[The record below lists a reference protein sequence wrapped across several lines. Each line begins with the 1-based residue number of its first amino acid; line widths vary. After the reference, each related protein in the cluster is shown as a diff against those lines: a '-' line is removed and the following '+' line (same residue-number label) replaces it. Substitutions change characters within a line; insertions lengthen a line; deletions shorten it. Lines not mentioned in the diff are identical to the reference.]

1 MYSKKEFMENAG
13 AIVKKMLPAE
23 MADKMTIDTVN
34 IVKVNDQEL
43 NGLVF
48 KRDDAAAAPTIYVDH
63 LYEQYKEGE
72 DIRAIAG
79 ELTQC
84 YLDSLIE
91 SPEVIQPDMSYENI
105 KDNLTLR
112 LVELKR
118 NRMYLVNVPYMTVGN
133 GLALVCDI
141 RVNSGEEGFWRTT
154 VNKEMMAENNY
165 DKKQMFTAALADA
178 EKIEPPVMVD
188 MAGKLFGANGHT
200 NVLTDAAAITP
211 EDKSD
216 MYILSNQSGVLGASA
231 LFYPGI
237 QESIAE
243 KLGESYYALP
253 SSLEIIIAPESAG
266 IDKMRLGEMVKTA
279 NQNVVDEKDVLSDNV
294 FRYDKDEKQ
303 LSTAVHQLDLGSKEA
318 TARC

>member
-1 MYSKKEFMENAG
+1 MLFRSRSAATKFMDSLKLA
-13 AIVKKMLPAE
+13 AIVTHV
-23 MADKMTIDTVN
+23 ADARTCGTPGTPPRRTGSARCSPSSSTN
-34 IVKVNDQEL
+34 T
-43 NGLVF
+43 NGASASTGH
-48 KRDDAAAAPTIYVDH
+48 RTCSSRCWRHTGSPTF
-63 LYEQYKEGE
+63 
-72 DIRAIAG
+72 
-79 ELTQC
+79 
-84 YLDSLIE
+84 E

-216 MYILSNQSGVLGASA
+216 MYILSNQSGVLG
-231 LFYPGI
+231 
-237 QESIAE
+237 
-243 KLGESYYALP
+243 
-253 SSLEIIIAPESAG
+253 
-266 IDKMRLGEMVKTA
+266 T
-279 NQNVVDEKDVLSDNV
+279 
-294 FRYDKDEKQ
+294 
-303 LSTAVHQLDLGSKEA
+303 
-318 TARC
+318 

>member
-1 MYSKKEFMENAG
+1 
-13 AIVKKMLPAE
+13 
-23 MADKMTIDTVN
+23 MTIDTVN

-133 GLALVCDI
+133 GRRSASVVRRPCRI
-141 RVNSGEEGFWRTT
+141 RDSSSAYRPRASTSTSGARCFRQTPGAMPKAGRP
-154 VNKEMMAENNY
+154 
-165 DKKQMFTAALADA
+165 
-178 EKIEPPVMVD
+178 PPV
-188 MAGKLFGANGHT
+188 
-200 NVLTDAAAITP
+200 
-211 EDKSD
+211 
-216 MYILSNQSGVLGASA
+216 
-231 LFYPGI
+231 
-237 QESIAE
+237 
-243 KLGESYYALP
+243 
-253 SSLEIIIAPESAG
+253 
-266 IDKMRLGEMVKTA
+266 
-279 NQNVVDEKDVLSDNV
+279 
-294 FRYDKDEKQ
+294 
-303 LSTAVHQLDLGSKEA
+303 
-318 TARC
+318 